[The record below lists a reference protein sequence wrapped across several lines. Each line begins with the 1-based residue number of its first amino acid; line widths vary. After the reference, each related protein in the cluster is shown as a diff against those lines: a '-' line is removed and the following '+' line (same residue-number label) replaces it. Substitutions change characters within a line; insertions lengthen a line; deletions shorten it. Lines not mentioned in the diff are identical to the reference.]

1 MEEIDE
7 LLGSFIYEY
16 LREYFQWLLK
26 DTYMNDLEDK
36 LLRMRVYL
44 IWNNMYVYVSQLLCV
59 I

>member
-36 LLRMRVYL
+36 LLRMHVYL